1 MKKLITIVI
10 MCCCTLL
17 SCRDLEEDDLHH
29 YTVTFYN
36 NSDQWVYIYGSNQYY
51 VRNSTPK
58 HNVLHSPDIYKVA
71 PHSYNKRALEI
82 RGYWEDYLVSIPKYE
97 LMDTLMIFVYDAN
110 MLETTKKYNYEAVL
124 QRIDVTLEDLRKS
137 NWVISY
143 PHK

>member
-17 SCRDLEEDDLHH
+17 SCRYLEEDDLHH

-58 HNVLHSPDIYKVA
+58 HNVFHSPDIYKVA

>member
-1 MKKLITIVI
+1 

-17 SCRDLEEDDLHH
+17 SCRYTEDEFHH
-29 YTVTFYN
+29 YTITFYN
-36 NSDQWVYIYGSNQYY
+36 NSDQWVYVDWSNRYQA
-51 VRNSTPK
+51 RLSTPM
-58 HNVLHSPDIYKVA
+58 NGVLYSPDVYKVA

>member
-17 SCRDLEEDDLHH
+17 SCRYLEEDDLHH

-97 LMDTLMIFVYDAN
+97 LMDTLMIFVYDDN

>member
-1 MKKLITIVI
+1 

-17 SCRDLEEDDLHH
+17 SCRYLEEDDLHH

-51 VRNSTPK
+51 VRNSTLK

>member
-17 SCRDLEEDDLHH
+17 SCRYTEEDDLHH

-51 VRNSTPK
+51 VRNSSHK